1 MSDLMTESSVDR
13 DKLMVSRKERRKSRK
28 VKRKN
33 KKRKRFKLLLAIF
46 ILLTGMY
53 SSLVFLDIPVI
64 SELRDIY
71 IETAM
76 TTATHQWLAT
86 LFFPDWLINRV
97 MSKKVNNSN
106 LVSVTNIDKGA
117 NDSENKGI
125 NNGQAVDILNQRN
138 LKVGDKDYAGNDVVI
153 NDIEQGILI
162 SKVNGGKFKGKIAL
176 IDDPKRVFVGT
187 TDRKGISGRVILD
200 FINIYDAV
208 LGINASGFNDAGG
221 IGNGGSIIGVTYA
234 NGEKWGEYTSGYGT
248 IAFDKNDRLIVG
260 GIRNWDKYNIR
271 DGAQFSPV
279 LISNNKKIISGSAG
293 WGLQPRTIIGQRKD
307 GAVLFLVIDGR
318 QPSYSLG
325 ATMEDCAQVMQS
337 YEAVTAA
344 ACDGGSSS
352 IMAYDGKI
360 LTKCSSPSKIGRLL
374 PNAFLVRK
382 K

>member
-1 MSDLMTESSVDR
+1 MSDLMTENSVDR
-13 DKLMVSRKERRKSRK
+13 DKIRISRKERRKSRK
-28 VKRKN
+28 VKRKV
-33 KKRKRFKLLLAIF
+33 KKRKRFKILLAIC

-64 SELRDIY
+64 SDLRDIY

-86 LFFPDWLINRV
+86 LFFPDSLINRV
-97 MSKKVNNSN
+97 MSKKVDNSN
-106 LVSVTNIDKGA
+106 LVSVTNIDKEP
-117 NDSENKGI
+117 NDSKDI
-125 NNGQAVDILNQRN
+125 NSGQAGDILNQKN

-153 NDIEQGILI
+153 NDIEQGIII
-162 SKVNGGKFKGKIAL
+162 SKVSGNKFKGRIAL

-187 TDRKGISGRVILD
+187 TDKKGISGRAILD
-200 FINIYDAV
+200 FISMYDAV

-221 IGNGGSIIGVTYA
+221 VGNGGSIIGVTYE
-234 NGEKWGEYTSGYGT
+234 NGQKWGEYTSGYGT

-279 LISNNKKIISGSAG
+279 LISDNKMVISGSAG
-293 WGLQPRTIIGQRKD
+293 WGLQPRTIVGQRKD
-307 GAVLFLVIDGR
+307 GVVIFLVIDGR
-318 QPSYSLG
+318 QPAYSLG

-337 YEAVTAA
+337 YGAVTAA

>member
-1 MSDLMTESSVDR
+1 MTESSIDR
-13 DKLMVSRKERRKSRK
+13 DKTMVSRKERIKSRK
-28 VKRKN
+28 VKRRN
-33 KKRKRFKLLLAIF
+33 KKRKRFKILLAIF
-46 ILLTGMY
+46 ILLAGMY

-86 LFFPDWLINRV
+86 LFFPDSLINRV

-106 LVSVTNIDKGA
+106 LVSVTNIDKDVK
-117 NDSENKGI
+117 NSENQGR

-138 LKVGDKDYAGNDVVI
+138 LKVGDKDYAGNNVVI

-162 SKVNGGKFKGKIAL
+162 SKVSGTKFKGRIAL

-187 TDRKGISGRVILD
+187 TDRKGISGRAILD
-200 FINIYDAV
+200 FISMYDAV
-208 LGINASGFNDAGG
+208 IGINASGFNDVGG
-221 IGNGGSIIGVTYA
+221 VGNGGSIIGITYS
-234 NGEKWGEYTSGYGT
+234 NGEKWGEYTNGYGT
-248 IAFDKNDRLIVG
+248 IAFDKNNRLIVG
-260 GIRNWDKYNIR
+260 GIQNWDKYNIR

-279 LISNNKKIISGSAG
+279 LISDNKKIINGSAG

-307 GAVLFLVIDGR
+307 GVVIFLVIDGR
-318 QPSYSLG
+318 QPTYSLG
-325 ATMEDCAQVMQS
+325 ATMEDCAEVMQS
-337 YEAVTAA
+337 YGAITAA

-360 LTKCSSPSKIGRLL
+360 LTKCSSPSKVGRLL
-374 PNAFLVRK
+374 PNAFLVRRK
-382 K
+382 